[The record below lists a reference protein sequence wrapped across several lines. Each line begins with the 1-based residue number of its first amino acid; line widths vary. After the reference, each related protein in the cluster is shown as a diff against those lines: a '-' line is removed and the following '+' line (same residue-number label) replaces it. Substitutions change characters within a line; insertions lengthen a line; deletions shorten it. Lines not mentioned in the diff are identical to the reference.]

1 VLAILRAWPAAA
13 ALRFGMPGG
22 GAAGAGAGAGAAGAA
37 EAGELPAE
45 LALADRAP
53 DAVLLALLEAHPLE
67 EEAEPGTAEGV
78 GAARQVKQAP
88 PQLTETPHLN

>member
-22 GAAGAGAGAGAAGAA
+22 GA

>member
-22 GAAGAGAGAGAAGAA
+22 GAAGAGAAGAAGAA